1 MVDIFA
7 EIHKAIAMRR
17 IPNSL
22 EVRTRRSDNV
32 ITGKPARSTSS
43 DMKETGA

>member
-22 EVRTRRSDNV
+22 EVRTRSDNV